1 MAYCCRGNIQVNI
14 RTMVFANV
22 EYINKTREKVFPQG
36 IGYIFIGRHV
46 YESFVTVQWVPGDQ
60 ASWSYLFSSNANI
73 FLSHENNFNR
83 ILLHFGNHTLQ
94 EHLLSKAKRLTIY
107 HQKLKVHCKGQLFK
121 HKFKENIYLLIIDFI
136 LLSTRKIRQKYQ
148 FATKAAYKYYTG
160 R

>member
-1 MAYCCRGNIQVNI
+1 MAYCCRGNIQVSI

-36 IGYIFIGRHV
+36 ISYIFIGRHV
-46 YESFVTVQWVPGDQ
+46 YESFVIVQWIPGDH

-94 EHLLSKAKRLTIY
+94 EHLLKKAKRLTIY
-107 HQKLKVHCKGQLFK
+107 QQKLKVRGNSLNINNIKKTSTYSSLISHCFLQEKSDK
-121 HKFKENIYLLIIDFI
+121 NV
-136 LLSTRKIRQKYQ
+136 
-148 FATKAAYKYYTG
+148 
-160 R
+160 